1 MNRHTTLLL
10 ILTLLLWPTMAQA
23 QSYHDSIVIVV
34 DGSGSMDEMMRDD
47 SGRRIKKMD
56 AAKNSLKSVLVEV
69 SPQTWIGIYTF
80 VDDHRWWSYPLG
92 PVNQQR
98 IVQAIDSIKPNGG
111 TPLGEALKE
120 AADRLLQ
127 ERDTQQNL
135 GRYQIVVVTDG
146 EAQDKAYML
155 KVAQAIKGRHLKL
168 DVIGVDMPGG
178 AKHSL
183 ANSADSYQSAADA
196 KQLLQAVRKA
206 IIVEAGGD
214 DLKADFDLTADIPP
228 EVARMWIAGILEPPK
243 AQPASVRAPARQA
256 NLPIG
261 SAPGE
266 DEVKPHSCSTSSGP
280 LTTGTALILLMLFSS
295 MLVYRRLRTT

>member
-10 ILTLLLWPTMAQA
+10 ILTLLLCPVMAQA

-34 DGSGSMDEMMRDD
+34 DGSGSMLDKMNDRT
-47 SGRRIKKMD
+47 GRRIEKMV
-56 AAKNSLKSVLVEV
+56 AAKTTLKSVLMEV
-69 SPQTWIGIYTF
+69 PTQTWVGIYTF
-80 VDDHRWWSYPLG
+80 AKNKRWWSYPLG

-98 IVQAIDSIKPNGG
+98 IVQAIDSINPDGG

-146 EAQDKAYML
+146 EAQDKGYML
-155 KVAQAIKGRHLKL
+155 KVAQAIKQRHLKL

-178 AKHSL
+178 ARHSL

-196 KQLLQAVRKA
+196 TQLLQAVRKA

-228 EVARMWIAGILEPPK
+228 EVARLWIAGILEPPK
-243 AQPASVRAPARQA
+243 APPASVRAPARQA
-256 NLPIG
+256 NVPIG

-266 DEVKPHSCSTSSGP
+266 TEVKPDACSASSGP
-280 LTTGTALILLMLFSS
+280 VTTGTALILLMLFSS
-295 MLVYRRLRTT
+295 MILHRRFRTA